1 MSLCTKMFRSPWGAV
16 GGFPEPSNQSGSV
29 TEDFSSARAWL
40 LRKRLVLNWNR
51 SLKLNCL
58 SKMKIKLFFFFY
70 LNKVFLFSHKREFT
84 ISEKVSIS
92 IRKNTILLQQIWDKG
107 WYSQILLDE
116 LLTLWCECGPAS
128 PFFPSVY
135 IHAHVHTDSAPQ
147 CVGSYRH
154 RRWMKRSDPDLTTSP
169 VVFVCLPG
177 RILCALDLAIR
188 FFYSSCFPN
197 WPM

>member
-128 PFFPSVY
+128 PFLPSVY
-135 IHAHVHTDSAPQ
+135 IHAHMCILTQHHNVWAPTDTEDEWRDQ
-147 CVGSYRH
+147 
-154 RRWMKRSDPDLTTSP
+154 TQTSQQAQS
-169 VVFVCLPG
+169 CL
-177 RILCALDLAIR
+177 
-188 FFYSSCFPN
+188 YVSQEESSVLLI
-197 WPM
+197 